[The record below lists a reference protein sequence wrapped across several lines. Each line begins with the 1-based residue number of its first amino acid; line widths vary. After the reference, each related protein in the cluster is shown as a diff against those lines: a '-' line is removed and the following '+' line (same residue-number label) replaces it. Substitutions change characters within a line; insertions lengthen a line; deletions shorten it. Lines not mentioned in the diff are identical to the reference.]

1 MLHLVRESALLALL
15 GERVREERKRQG
27 RTVRALAEASGL
39 SERFLVSL
47 EGGSANVSVAR
58 LAEIARALETTAAD
72 LLSVDPGRGAGE
84 SKRALAEPA
93 GIVAL
98 TGLRGAGK
106 SSVGRQAASA
116 LALPFIELDQRIA
129 DRAGMGPGEIFDLH
143 GAAYYRRLE
152 RDELERVLTEERGAV
167 VATAGSLVTESATY
181 ERLLGAT
188 TVVWLRASAE
198 DHFARVLA
206 QGDERPM
213 AERANAMRELRAILR
228 ARRALY
234 ERAHH
239 VVDTSKLGLPRSID
253 RVVRITN
260 DARRSAPGTRVSLRV

>member
-1 MLHLVRESALLALL
+1 MLHVVRESALLALL

-27 RTVRALAEASGL
+27 RTVRALAEASGV

-47 EGGSANVSVAR
+47 EGGNANVSVAR
-58 LAEIARALETTAAD
+58 LSEIARALGTSAAA
-72 LLSVDPGRGAGE
+72 LLSVDPARRAPPARIAGE
-84 SKRALAEPA
+84 GPA

-106 SSVGRQAASA
+106 SSVGRQAAAA
-116 LALPFIELDQRIA
+116 LTLPFIELDQRIA
-129 DRAGMGPGEIFDLH
+129 ERAGMGPGEIFDLH

-152 RDELERVLTEERGAV
+152 REELERVLAEERGAL

-213 AERANAMRELRAILR
+213 AERANAMRELRSILR

-253 RVVRITN
+253 RVVRV
-260 DARRSAPGTRVSLRV
+260 ARRASADRLTAAHS